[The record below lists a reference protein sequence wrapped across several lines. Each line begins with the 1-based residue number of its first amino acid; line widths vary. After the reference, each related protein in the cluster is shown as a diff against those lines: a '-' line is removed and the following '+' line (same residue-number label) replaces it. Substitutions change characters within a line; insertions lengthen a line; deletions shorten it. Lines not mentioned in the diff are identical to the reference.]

1 MFRLCCSFGCCHNC
15 EKLAMLTIITF
26 NIDGR
31 ENWMCCTSSYFKTSF
46 WERNFVGYIILSCSH
61 FHLFYVCKVYS
72 SRQQMLRIQFSM
84 NAGLWKHETL
94 KAIIQCICLVPEWLI
109 IQICS
114 KYWQFCQLFIIWYG
128 LNWICILF
136 RLSTWLAGCHFSF
149 TCNKHRLLKLL

>member
-15 EKLAMLTIITF
+15 EKLAMLTVITF
-26 NIDGR
+26 NIDEETTECVASALILKHLLR
-31 ENWMCCTSSYFKTSF
+31 EKLCRLY
-46 WERNFVGYIILSCSH
+46 YLSCSH

-109 IQICS
+109 IQICA
-114 KYWQFCQLFIIWYG
+114 KYWQFRQLFITWYG